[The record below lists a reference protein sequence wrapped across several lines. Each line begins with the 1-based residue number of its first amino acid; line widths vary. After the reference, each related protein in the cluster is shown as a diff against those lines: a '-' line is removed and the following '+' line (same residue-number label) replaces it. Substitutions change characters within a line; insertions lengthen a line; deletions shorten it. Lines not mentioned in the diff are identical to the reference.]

1 MNKMIKYILTD
12 ILKNKMVIA
21 YTLVLFVLSISI
33 FTFEDNAVK
42 GVLSLLS
49 LLLFIIPLVS
59 VIFSTIYLYN
69 SSEFIE
75 LLASQPLKRQSIW
88 LSMFSGLALAL
99 CLAFMLGVGIPVL
112 IYAAFT
118 PGYILIACGI
128 ILSIIF
134 VAIAMWASV
143 RIRDKAKGIGLAI
156 MLWLYFAVLFDTIVL
171 FILFQFADYP
181 IEKGMV
187 AFSMLNPID
196 ISRILI
202 LLQVDISA
210 LMGYTGAIF
219 RNFFGTGI
227 GMTITGIVLALWIF
241 IPAWFSVRYFRT
253 KDL

>member
-219 RNFFGTGI
+219 RNFFGTSI